1 MRRQRRADSDSF
13 AIQDSRVSAVFL
25 LGFLSTFLFFSLLFF
40 SFLFVKDLGP
50 CERVIVDEVFETLFR
65 VKIFR
70 WESRDSKYPALSET
84 A

>member
-1 MRRQRRADSDSF
+1 
-13 AIQDSRVSAVFL
+13 
-25 LGFLSTFLFFSLLFF
+25 
-40 SFLFVKDLGP
+40 
-50 CERVIVDEVFETLFR
+50 VFETLFR